1 MQFTFYKKSS
11 FAWQKINLLLAK
23 KDFIC
28 WLTTIVTQNI
38 RMPVRD
44 WAMKLALSP
53 VKSLKH

>member
-1 MQFTFYKKSS
+1 MAKNKFV
-11 FAWQKINLLLAK
+11 AGK

-28 WLTTIVTQNI
+28 WPTTTVTQNI

-44 WAMKLALSP
+44 WAVKLALSP